1 MTLKQKPTGLSA
13 LAALASIA
21 ALTSCGTKYTE
32 TPKSICGTK
41 VTKALIQPL
50 LRRSGKVSEWH
61 SAGWGEPGSA
71 WCIVS
76 VGNDRTLR
84 FQFSW
89 HPDSI
94 DPLKFASPDDSV
106 TGLRDPSRM
115 HLADS
120 AAIGDNGA
128 IATTRCKS
136 GKGDHFT
143 IALRLT
149 QKGSAPHLRSEVA
162 KFMRSYMPTTMQTVG
177 CTHP

>member
-1 MTLKQKPTGLSA
+1 MTFRQKLTGLSA
-13 LAALASIA
+13 LASVAALASCS
-21 ALTSCGTKYTE
+21 TQHTE
-32 TPKSICGTK
+32 MPKSICGTK
-41 VTKALIQPL
+41 VTKALIEPL
-50 LRRSGKVSEWH
+50 LKPTEKVSEWH

-106 TGLRDPSRM
+106 TGLWDPSRM

-128 IATTRCKS
+128 IATARCKS
-136 GKGDHFT
+136 GKGDYFT
-143 IALRLT
+143 IAFRLT
-149 QKGSAPHLRSEVA
+149 RKGSVPHLRSEVE
-162 KFMRSYMPTTMQTVG
+162 KFMRNYMPTTMQTVG
-177 CTHP
+177 CIHP